1 MSILRNPVLYILAGI
16 LLFGWYQDNKI
27 NKLMVVAD
35 KQVNDIRKLETSLST
50 ANDNLEI
57 MVERITIQSELIDDS
72 IAANKDLDNE
82 YKNYIDTKFTASG
95 GMLLN
100 IQRTVRDLSG
110 TTGTPG
116 SATNGSTGPIYIE
129 LPPEMGRDIL
139 GLLRDADSD
148 RLETI
153 QWKSWYCK
161 HNPKFS
167 KCEGWFP

>member
-1 MSILRNPVLYILAGI
+1 MSILRNPVLYILVGI
-16 LLFGWYQDNKI
+16 LLFGWYQDRKI
-27 NKLMVVAD
+27 NQLMTVTNN
-35 KQVNDIRKLETSLST
+35 QISDIRKLESSLDT
-50 ANDNLEI
+50 ANSNLLT
-57 MVERITIQSELIDDS
+57 MVDRITIQSELIDDS
-72 IAANKDLDNE
+72 ITANKDLDNE
-82 YKNYIDTKFTASG
+82 YKNYIDTKFSASG

-100 IQRTVRDLSG
+100 IQRTVRDLSS
-110 TTGTPG
+110 TPGTPG
-116 SATNGSTGPIYIE
+116 STPDGSTGPIYVE